1 MRRAAASISPNVKSA
16 TVSVSTPGV
25 RVTRT
30 LRSLA
35 AATSMLSKPVA
46 MLLTTT
52 SSGAAS
58 SSPESTRSVRRVSRP
73 WQPAASLRSS
83 SGDGGSSSRRRRTS
97 ACCESSSSA
106 PPGSG
111 RVTRTVGRVTLAGHG
126 WPALVRLF
134 PAAEPRLVRR
144 LLAAGVVGGHP
155 GVPGVG
161 AKPLHHG
168 QRAED
173 GACGLAV
180 VVLGLHPLH
189 DAQRLLALSA
199 HLRDVLRH
207 GVKLGAFQRYR
218 HRLAA
223 DAVQAGAVLLPRPL
237 HPGTG
242 GGPHL

>member
-25 RVTRT
+25 RVTR
-30 LRSLA
+30 
-35 AATSMLSKPVA
+35 
-46 MLLTTT
+46 
-52 SSGAAS
+52 
-58 SSPESTRSVRRVSRP
+58 P
-73 WQPAASLRSS
+73 WHPAASLRSS

-126 WPALVRLF
+126 WPALVRLY
-134 PAAEPRLVRR
+134 PAAEPRLIRR
-144 LLAAGVVGGHP
+144 LLAAELVVVHP
-155 GVPGVG
+155 VVPVVG

-189 DAQRLLALSA
+189 DAQRLLALAA
-199 HLRDVLRH
+199 HLGDVFRY
-207 GVKLGAFQRYR
+207 GVDMGALQRYR
-218 HRLAA
+218 HRLA
-223 DAVQAGAVLLPRPL
+223 
-237 HPGTG
+237 
-242 GGPHL
+242 